1 MDRHPRACWFA
12 AIPGAQKAKDVE
24 DCLKNTAAP
33 PLKPYSHNIIAI
45 TLKIIEEK
53 FGEEESIRMM
63 KECHLDKH
71 GWCIPKQKKS
81 LNEIIYGTN
90 FP

>member
-33 PLKPYSHNIIAI
+33 PHNRLETSVRGLILKLSDKVNAI
-45 TLKIIEEK
+45 NTCKHARHVAVVEQEQ
-53 FGEEESIRMM
+53 GQGGGGGDVCESEGALRR
-63 KECHLDKH
+63 
-71 GWCIPKQKKS
+71 
-81 LNEIIYGTN
+81 
-90 FP
+90 